1 MKSKKSFYKN
11 AVIKQDFRQFG
22 WISLVYLVSLLF
34 TLPLGLLQ
42 IASRKYVIFTDY
54 KNYLMVNPEI
64 QIVLYFAVPVA
75 AGLLLFRYIQNEAS
89 VDMVHSLPIRRETLY
104 FSHVISGLLLL
115 IVPIL
120 LTAVITYFVTN
131 TIEGFSGILT
141 ILDLL
146 SWFGVVTLLTC
157 MMFSFSIA
165 VGFITGM
172 STVQAILTYIFLFL
186 PIGMVT
192 MVTYNLSFLLFGFTT
207 AFIEEKLMY
216 LSPFL
221 RFVGTWDEPQ
231 PYSTLEIMIYII
243 FTVFF
248 FVIGLVLY
256 KLRQLE
262 RATDVIAFPFLKPIF
277 KYGVTFCSM
286 ILGGSYFSA
295 TGDLNWSWIIFGY
308 IIGALIGYTVAEMV
322 LLKTWRILRLHFFTG
337 IIIYS
342 VVFIV
347 VLLGIKTDLI
357 NYEANLPRMDQ
368 IEEVY
373 FGNKYD
379 MQELMRNEIDPFSD
393 NKLYIQDVRNL
404 HEEIINQKDFIESQ
418 KHSEINKVQGFIT
431 YRMKNGKQFTREY
444 QLPADA
450 FQKQLTPVLES
461 DSYLVNQPHYFH
473 LQRNDILNM
482 RINPVGPSH
491 RSSSIT
497 ISDEKEIEEFRRV
510 LEKDILTQSIEDIVS
525 PASPWAYIDIEFKRS
540 NNEEYI
546 FDGYSIEWK
555 KSYEN
560 VTKWLEEHDY
570 LEDARIDANDIKE
583 AEMTSVNPQ
592 NPAEEM
598 LSAEEYYQTGQKH
611 ATITDQ
617 ESLTTIIRHFTEY
630 SSDHTY
636 YVKLI
641 LKDGN
646 EWYGS
651 IPDQYMTDEMK
662 EKLK

>member
-1 MKSKKSFYKN
+1 MKSRKSFYKN

-34 TLPLGLLQ
+34 SLPLGLLQ
-42 IASRKYVIFTDY
+42 IASRKYVIFSDY

-89 VDMVHSLPIRRETLY
+89 VDMVHSLPIKREVLY

-115 IVPIL
+115 IVPIII
-120 LTAVITYFVTN
+120 TAVITYFVTN
-131 TIEGFSGILT
+131 TIEEFSGILT
-141 ILDLL
+141 ITDLL
-146 SWFGVVTLLTC
+146 SWIGIVTLLTC

-172 STVQAILTYIFLFL
+172 STVQAILTYILLFL

-207 AFIEEKLMY
+207 AFIEEQLMY

-221 RFVGTWDEPQ
+221 RFVGSWGEPQ
-231 PYSTLEIMIYII
+231 PYSTLEIMIYLI
-243 FTVFF
+243 FTVLFF
-248 FVIGLVLY
+248 GIGLVLY

-295 TGDLNWSWIIFGY
+295 TGDLNWNWIIFGY

-337 IIIYS
+337 FIVYS
-342 VVFIV
+342 VIFIA

-357 NYEANLPRMDQ
+357 NYEANLPKMEQ

-379 MQELMRNEIDPFSD
+379 MQELIRNDIDPFSN

-404 HEEIINQKDFIESQ
+404 HEEIIHQKAFIESQ
-418 KHSEINKVQGFIT
+418 QHSDINKVQGFIT

-450 FQKQLTPVLES
+450 LQKDLTPVMES
-461 DSYLVNQPHYFH
+461 EGYIVNKPEFFQ
-473 LQRNDILNM
+473 LQREDILNM
-482 RINPVGPSH
+482 RINPVGPGH
-491 RSSSIT
+491 HTNTIT
-497 ISDEKEIEEFRRV
+497 ISDKKEIEEFRRV
-510 LEKDILTQSIEDIVS
+510 LEKDILSQSIEDIVS
-525 PASPWAYIDIEFKRS
+525 PATPWAYIDIEFKRS
-540 NNEEYI
+540 NNEEHF
-546 FDGYSIEWK
+546 FDGYSIDWK
-555 KSYEN
+555 KSYDN
-560 VTKWLEEHDY
+560 VTKWLDEHGY
-570 LEDARIDANDIKE
+570 LEDARIDVNDIKE
-583 AEMTSVNPQ
+583 AELTIVNPQ
-592 NPAEEM
+592 NQAEEM
-598 LSAEEYYQTGQKH
+598 FSPEEYYQTGQKH
-611 ATITDQ
+611 ATITDK
-617 ESLTTIIRHFTEY
+617 ESLTSIIRHFTEY

-651 IPDQYMTDEMK
+651 IPDKYLTDQMK
-662 EKLK
+662 EQIK

>member
-1 MKSKKSFYKN
+1 MKSRKSFYKN
-11 AVIKQDFRQFG
+11 AVVKQDFRQFG

-115 IVPIL
+115 IVPII

-141 ILDLL
+141 VLDLL

-207 AFIEEKLMY
+207 ASIEEKLMY

-262 RATDVIAFPFLKPIF
+262 RATDVIAFSFLKPIF

-295 TGDLNWSWIIFGY
+295 TGDLNRNWIIFGY

-379 MQELMRNEIDPFSD
+379 MQELIRNEIDPFSD
-393 NKLYIQDVRNL
+393 NKLFIQDVRNL

-418 KHSEINKVQGFIT
+418 KYSDVNKVQGFIT

-450 FQKQLTPVLES
+450 FQKHLTPVMES
-461 DSYLVNQPHYFH
+461 EGYLVNQPEFYQV
-473 LQRNDILNM
+473 QRKDILNI
-482 RINPVGPSH
+482 RINPVGPGH
-491 RSSSIT
+491 HVNTIT
-497 ISDEKEIEEFRRV
+497 ISDKKEIDEFRREI
-510 LEKDILTQSIEDIVS
+510 EKDILSQSIEDLVS
-525 PASPWAYIDIEFKRS
+525 PASPWAYIDIEYKRN
-540 NNEEYI
+540 NNEEHI
-546 FDGYSIEWK
+546 FDGYSIDWK

-560 VTKWLEEHDY
+560 VTNWLDEHDY

-583 AEMTSVNPQ
+583 AEMTIVTPQ

-598 LSAEEYYQTGQKH
+598 FSAEEYYKTGQKH
-611 ATITDQ
+611 ATITDN
-617 ESLTTIIRHFTEY
+617 ESLKTIIRHFTEY

-662 EKLK
+662 GKLK

>member
-1 MKSKKSFYKN
+1 MKSRKSFYKN

-42 IASRKYVIFTDY
+42 IASRKYVIFSDY

-89 VDMVHSLPIRRETLY
+89 VDMIHSLLIKRKTLY
-104 FSHVISGLLLL
+104 VSHVISGLLLL
-115 IVPIL
+115 IVPIII
-120 LTAVITYFVTN
+120 TAIITFFVTN
-131 TIEGFSGILT
+131 TIEGFSNILT
-141 ILDLL
+141 ISDLF
-146 SWFGVVTLLTC
+146 SWIGIVTLLTC

-172 STVQAILTYIFLFL
+172 STVQAILTYILLFL

-207 AFIEEKLMY
+207 AFIEEELMY

-221 RFVGTWDEPQ
+221 RFVGSWEGPQ
-231 PYSTLEIMIYII
+231 PYSILEIMIYIL

-262 RATDVIAFPFLKPIF
+262 RATDVIAFPFLRPIF

-295 TGDLNWSWIIFGY
+295 TGDLNWNWIIFGY

-337 IIIYS
+337 FIIYS
-342 VVFIV
+342 VIFIA

-379 MQELMRNEIDPFSD
+379 MQELIRNDIDPFSD

-418 KHSEINKVQGFIT
+418 QHSDINKVQGFIT
-431 YRMKNGKQFTREY
+431 YRLKDGKQFTREY
-444 QLPADA
+444 QLPAEA
-450 FQKQLTPVLES
+450 FQKNLTPVMES
-461 DSYLVNQPHYFH
+461 EGYIVNKPEFFQ
-473 LQRNDILNM
+473 LQREDILNM
-482 RINPVGPSH
+482 RIHPVGPGH
-491 RSSSIT
+491 HTNTIT
-497 ISDEKEIEEFRRV
+497 ISDKKEIEEFRRV
-510 LEKDILTQSIEDIVS
+510 LEKDILSQSIEDIVS
-525 PASPWAYIDIEFKRS
+525 PATPWAYIDIEFKRS
-540 NNEEYI
+540 NNEEHF
-546 FDGYSIEWK
+546 FDGYSIDWK
-555 KSYEN
+555 KSYDN
-560 VTKWLEEHDY
+560 VTKWLDEHGY
-570 LEDARIDANDIKE
+570 LEDARIDVHDIKE
-583 AEMTSVNPQ
+583 AELTIVNPQ
-592 NPAEEM
+592 NQAEDM
-598 LSAEEYYQTGQKH
+598 FSPEEYYQTGQKH
-611 ATITDQ
+611 ATITDK
-617 ESLTTIIRHFTEY
+617 ESLTTLIRHFTEY

-651 IPDQYMTDEMK
+651 IPDKYMTDQMK
-662 EKLK
+662 EQIK